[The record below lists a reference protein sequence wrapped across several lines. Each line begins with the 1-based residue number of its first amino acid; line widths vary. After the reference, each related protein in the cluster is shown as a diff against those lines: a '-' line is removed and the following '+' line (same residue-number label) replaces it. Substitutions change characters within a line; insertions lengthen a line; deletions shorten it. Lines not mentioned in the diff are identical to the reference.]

1 MQWRD
6 AFGVITDLG
15 DSALLIPLSAL
26 VIVYLLWRKAARGAI
41 IFTSALALCAG
52 LTLALKIG
60 FHACGAEVPLI
71 DLHSPSGHTSLSTTF
86 YNCSALLIV
95 GGRDRWA
102 RLSVLAGSA
111 ALVAAIAA
119 SRVIIEAHTGS
130 EVILGLL
137 VGAFCVA
144 WFGWRYFDGPTASL
158 PWQLPLLG
166 FLVFVVA
173 THGWRLNI
181 EAVITTLANAIQSKI
196 PICS

>member
-6 AFGVITDLG
+6 AIGVITDLG

-26 VIVYLLWRKAARGAI
+26 VVLYLLWRKAARGAA

-52 LTLALKIG
+52 LTLVLKIG
-60 FHACGAEVPLI
+60 FHACGGEAPLI
-71 DLHSPSGHTSLSTTF
+71 DIHSPSGHASLSTTF
-86 YNCSALLIV
+86 YNCSALLIA
-95 GGRDRWA
+95 GDRDRWT
-102 RLSVLAGSA
+102 RLSVLAVSA
-111 ALVAAIAA
+111 ALAAAIAA
-119 SRVIIEAHTGS
+119 SRVVVQAHTGS

-137 VGAFCVA
+137 IGAGCVA

-166 FLVFVVA
+166 FLAFVVA
-173 THGWRLNI
+173 THGWRINV
-181 EAVITTLANAIQSKI
+181 EAVLATLASVLQSKI